1 MRVYELDSSYCQE
14 YNLLFIGKSLI
25 QKQYVFLRSV
35 LMKKRVHEWLPM
47 VLIAWRNKLRIS
59 LKYLK
64 QFFSA
69 PRFHKSRKR
78 VSKWLT
84 SVAVYPCRNSVL

>member
-1 MRVYELDSSYCQE
+1 
-14 YNLLFIGKSLI
+14 
-25 QKQYVFLRSV
+25 
-35 LMKKRVHEWLPM
+35 MKKRVREWLPM

-69 PRFHKSRKR
+69 PRFRKCLKSRKR
-78 VSKWLT
+78 VGKRLT
-84 SVAVYPCRNSVL
+84 SVGVSLSKLGFVGRRPVVI